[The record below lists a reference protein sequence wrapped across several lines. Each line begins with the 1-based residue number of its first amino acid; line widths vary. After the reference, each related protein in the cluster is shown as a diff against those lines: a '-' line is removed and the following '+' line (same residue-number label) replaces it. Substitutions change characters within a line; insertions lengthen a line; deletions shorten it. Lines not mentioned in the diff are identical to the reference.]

1 LNGGALDGERLLSPL
16 TVELM
21 RSDVLGDLPVVSP
34 LLAPGHGFGLTF
46 AISKGPSQTA
56 TLAPAGQYRWGGAA
70 GTAFW
75 IDPSQNMVAVFMIQ
89 TLLDL
94 AKRNEFMQLAYQSIV
109 A

>member
-1 LNGGALDGERLLSPL
+1 
-16 TVELM
+16 M

-46 AISKGPSQTA
+46 AISKGPGQTA

-75 IDPSQNMVAVFMIQ
+75 IDPSQHMVALFMIQ
-89 TLLDL
+89 TLVDL
-94 AKRNEFMQLAYQSIV
+94 AKRNEFIQLAYQSIV
-109 A
+109 D